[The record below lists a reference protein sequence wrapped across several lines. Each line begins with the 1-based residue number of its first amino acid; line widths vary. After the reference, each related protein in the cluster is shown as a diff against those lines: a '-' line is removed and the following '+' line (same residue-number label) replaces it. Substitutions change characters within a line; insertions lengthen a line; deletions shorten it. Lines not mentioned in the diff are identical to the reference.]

1 MSLSPPAANKKGVVG
16 LRNLGLT
23 CYANATLQALR
34 HIERIPWIF
43 TDGRYDTLTRKDAT
57 GKRQLQQAVS
67 KSFADVLQQQEA
79 GSAPGVLRPAGF
91 WSAMRDCVRGS
102 VYEHFSR
109 TAPHDAHEFLMFM
122 LETLHDSVS
131 IEVDMQIMKSPPS
144 TETEKRVVEALEV
157 WKREFSKAYSPLVDL
172 LYGLLHMRTRCLT
185 CGHVSHRWETFNT
198 LKAAVPTRNAENDA
212 NPVDLTAMLK
222 EELKGEDIEG
232 YSCDKC
238 SPLRTTAHRD
248 TAIWRLPQT
257 LIICLKRFTYDGRKI
272 HTKVKVP
279 ALEPFNT
286 RALFSEESPEKDA
299 VTDYTLR
306 SIVDHHGGSGG
317 GHYTAQCKDKITNTW
332 YIYDD
337 DTPTAIPVPIVG
349 ETTYVL
355 FYERG
360 QHNK

>member
-1 MSLSPPAANKKGVVG
+1 
-16 LRNLGLT
+16 
-23 CYANATLQALR
+23 
-34 HIERIPWIF
+34 
-43 TDGRYDTLTRKDAT
+43 
-57 GKRQLQQAVS
+57 
-67 KSFADVLQQQEA
+67 
-79 GSAPGVLRPAGF
+79 
-91 WSAMRDCVRGS
+91 
-102 VYEHFSR
+102 
-109 TAPHDAHEFLMFM
+109 
-122 LETLHDSVS
+122 
-131 IEVDMQIMKSPPS
+131 MQIMKSPPTTDS
-144 TETEKRVVEALEV
+144 EKRVVEALEV
-157 WKREFSKAYSPLVDL
+157 WKKEFSKQYSPLVDL

-212 NPVDLTAMLK
+212 NPVDLIAMLK

-238 SPLRTTAHRD
+238 SPVRTTAHRD
-248 TAIWRLPQT
+248 TAVWRLPQT

-279 ALEPFNT
+279 TVEPFNT
-286 RALFSEESPEKDA
+286 RPLFSEESHEKDA

-337 DTPTAIPVPIVG
+337 ETPSAIPLPIVG

-360 QHNK
+360 VK